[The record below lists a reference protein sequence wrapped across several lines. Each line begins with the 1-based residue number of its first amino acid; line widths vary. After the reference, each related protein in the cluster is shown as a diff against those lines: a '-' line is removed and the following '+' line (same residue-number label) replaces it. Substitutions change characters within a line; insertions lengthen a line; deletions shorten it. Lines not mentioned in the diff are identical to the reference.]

1 MLPLTTGKLLEL
13 WNQTPKRIISL
24 FPIQQGTPT
33 SWARSPRNSSAAE
46 RFHTRRFGKSLQK
59 QLSVLRRS
67 SPSQAND
74 FRGSIR
80 GCQVHVHHFGV
91 LCDRNGSASAPFHET
106 KAWTGEWQRWLSKV
120 CLCSPSSLLVV
131 AKKFKIRVFELVKNF
146 YFGYLFTIFHTEPLS
161 AELISIHCSQINIF
175 SCIDNL
181 VFFECFWRITVK
193 IFYFTHKLFRLLWW
207 NIQFVLKNVQ
217 FAINFQ
223 LKIWERLVHSGLVDS
238 Q

>member
-33 SWARSPRNSSAAE
+33 SWARCPRNSSAAE
-46 RFHTRRFGKSLQK
+46 RFHTWRFGKSLQK

-106 KAWTGEWQRWLSKV
+106 KAWTGEWQRWLSKL
-120 CLCSPSSLLVV
+120 CLWSPSFPLTRRRRKE
-131 AKKFKIRVFELVKNF
+131 KKFKIRVFEFVTCNNLC
-146 YFGYLFTIFHTEPLS
+146 FGYLFTIFHTESLS
-161 AELISIHCSQINIF
+161 
-175 SCIDNL
+175 
-181 VFFECFWRITVK
+181 
-193 IFYFTHKLFRLLWW
+193 
-207 NIQFVLKNVQ
+207 
-217 FAINFQ
+217 
-223 LKIWERLVHSGLVDS
+223 
-238 Q
+238 

>member
-1 MLPLTTGKLLEL
+1 MLPLMPLITGKFLKL
-13 WNQTPKRIISL
+13 WNQTQRRIFLL

-33 SWARSPRNSSAAE
+33 SWARCPRNSSAAE

-106 KAWTGEWQRWLSKV
+106 KAWTGEWQRWLSKL
-120 CLCSPSSLLVV
+120 CLWSPSFPLTRRVVVV
-131 AKKFKIRVFELVKNF
+131 AKKRNSKIKIRVFEFV
-146 YFGYLFTIFHTEPLS
+146 I
-161 AELISIHCSQINIF
+161 I
-175 SCIDNL
+175 
-181 VFFECFWRITVK
+181 
-193 IFYFTHKLFRLLWW
+193 
-207 NIQFVLKNVQ
+207 FVLVICLQ
-217 FAINFQ
+217 FFI
-223 LKIWERLVHSGLVDS
+223 LSRVDIHSFFPD
-238 Q
+238 

>member
-33 SWARSPRNSSAAE
+33 SWARCPRNSSAAE
-46 RFHTRRFGKSLQK
+46 RFHTWRFGKSLQK

-120 CLCSPSSLLVV
+120 CLWWPSPLLVV
-131 AKKFKIRVFELVKNF
+131 AKKFKIRVFELVKNQKQLC
-146 YFGYLFTIFHTEPLS
+146 FGYLFTIFHTEPLS
-161 AELISIHCSQINIF
+161 YYPFIVPRLIF
-175 SCIDNL
+175 FL
-181 VFFECFWRITVK
+181 VLTIWSF
-193 IFYFTHKLFRLLWW
+193 L
-207 NIQFVLKNVQ
+207 NV
-217 FAINFQ
+217 FGEFQ
-223 LKIWERLVHSGLVDS
+223 LRFFISPKSYFDCCDEISNLF
-238 Q
+238 